1 MKLAKR
7 CQLKSALVVNV
18 ADFYKEPQL
27 DNSLT
32 TVQSPEYQAQM
43 GEGCLKKRQKK
54 VTKIFLPQTE
64 LCILDAYILG
74 ILLRMELST

>member
-1 MKLAKR
+1 MIGVKLAKR

-43 GEGCLKKRQKK
+43 GEGKKNYEN
-54 VTKIFLPQTE
+54 IFAANR
-64 LCILDAYILG
+64 IVY
-74 ILLRMELST
+74 S

>member
-1 MKLAKR
+1 MSTEVAPAKR

-43 GEGCLKKRQKK
+43 GEGCLKKGKK
-54 VTKIFLPQTE
+54 SYENIFAANR
-64 LCILDAYILG
+64 IVY
-74 ILLRMELST
+74 S